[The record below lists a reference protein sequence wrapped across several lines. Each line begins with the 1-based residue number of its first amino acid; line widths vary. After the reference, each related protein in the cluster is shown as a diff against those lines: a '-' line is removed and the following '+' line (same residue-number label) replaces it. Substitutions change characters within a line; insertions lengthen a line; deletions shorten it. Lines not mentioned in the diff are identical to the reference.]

1 MQINWLKNDLANVP
15 EDKIIFLAMH
25 IPIYAFI
32 DMSSSKHSVDNV
44 IELYEALGC
53 VSSSN
58 TTVAVGRQ
66 SASPLPPKVFLPEN
80 CARQVVSVGAHTHT
94 NDNMLPGESFDGFN
108 TAQGSN
114 SGGPVPFHQI
124 ILGAACGN
132 WWGGDLNDAVVPESF
147 QRQGAPKGYWIM
159 EFDGKSMKETFKV
172 TGKPVEKQMHVD
184 ILTPEFRDWFEAIAN
199 WTNSEPGPEDIPPFS
214 INDLPD
220 TKIVLLGSA
229 SNLSANVYAGTRE
242 HTVRAFFDGDSMGAG
257 ASATPMI
264 RTQPGEG
271 EESLQTLDVG
281 ALKRQMSVARY
292 AYVSQTENDRTNGYE
307 QFRGSTFQG
316 TPRAMDAWAW
326 ADQSMHVWEVP
337 IPTETLGVGAHT
349 VTVVA
354 IDQYGRNFTEKMPF
368 EIAESRPNPFFQKE
382 FWPVNP

>member
-1 MQINWLKNDLANVP
+1 VRPVESKYFAHAVTP
-15 EDKIIFLAMH
+15 FLADDTLT
-25 IPIYAFI
+25 IPL
-32 DMSSSKHSVDNV
+32 SS
-44 IELYEALGC
+44 C
-53 VSSSN
+53 VPIKS
-58 TTVAVGRQ
+58 
-66 SASPLPPKVFLPEN
+66 
-80 CARQVVSVGAHTHT
+80 
-94 NDNMLPGESFDGFN
+94 
-108 TAQGSN
+108 
-114 SGGPVPFHQI
+114 
-124 ILGAACGN
+124 

-326 ADQSMHVWEVP
+326 ADQSMHVWEGKCRFLLFVGLCKSSLTYCLLASDTIYCTVP